1 MSRIRLFL
9 SVGALTRFILLPAQ
23 GATDEQLEQFKA
35 QINAEI
41 GAVKK
46 DYEGRIK
53 TLEKRINTLE
63 ADNTQLRSQAAAT
76 TRPAGED
83 IAASKQRIAELEQ
96 ARSERP
102 NENSAMSQELAS
114 MRKRLSELEGV
125 ASKAKTEMPALT
137 EREAANTAAI
147 EEIERKLHASATETR
162 DIYHSEFSPFDLTK
176 LYDLPRPFE
185 FHGYLRTGYG
195 MNGEGG
201 KMEAFKAPG
210 AFAKY
215 RLGNE
220 AETYGEMSLVNNW
233 LREDD
238 PLSAPYVRSTVMM
251 SYVTGENFTYD
262 SLNNQKQGN
271 DFALRQAFIEGGNVF
286 QAIPDIRIWAGQRY
300 YQRMDIHIND
310 FYYLDM
316 SGYGAGIQDVP
327 LGQFSKLSLAWIGGS
342 VDDYETDHGRVGK
355 QNFDLRL
362 TDIKV
367 PLGKAT
373 LWFDFSDT
381 RGGEVR
387 NVFNEDG
394 SDLRIQSSSGWAAGV
409 FHRTGEEAFL
419 GGYNQLSLQYGQGAA
434 YNFASTLDSSGPNL
448 DDAWHFRVT
457 DHFTIQPSP
466 SFAVQVVGVY
476 DKIHY
481 GGPGSDNRWIS
492 LGARPVYFF
501 SDRFST
507 ALEAGVDW
515 VKSDP
520 LGEDGHLW
528 KVTFAPIQVSLGKRF
543 FSRPQLRAYVTYAG
557 WSSDFKGSIGG
568 SPYENDTRGLSYGIQ
583 AEAWW

>member
-1 MSRIRLFL
+1 
-9 SVGALTRFILLPAQ
+9 
-23 GATDEQLEQFKA
+23 
-35 QINAEI
+35 
-41 GAVKK
+41 
-46 DYEGRIK
+46 
-53 TLEKRINTLE
+53 
-63 ADNTQLRSQAAAT
+63 
-76 TRPAGED
+76 
-83 IAASKQRIAELEQ
+83 
-96 ARSERP
+96 
-102 NENSAMSQELAS
+102 

-125 ASKAKTEMPALT
+125 AGRAKTEMPALS

-162 DIYHSEFSPFDLTK
+162 DIYHSELPFDLTK

-238 PLSAPYVRSTVMM
+238 PLSAPYVRSTVMV

-327 LGQFSKLSLAWIGGS
+327 LGDFCKLSLAWIGGS
-342 VDDYETDHGRVGK
+342 VDDYETDHGRVAK
-355 QNFDLRL
+355 QNLDLRL

-367 PLGKAT
+367 PLGRLT

-387 NVFNEDG
+387 NVFNENG
-394 SDLRIQSSSGWAAGV
+394 SDLRIQSSSGWAIGM

-419 GGYNQLSLQYGQGAA
+419 GGYNQLSLQYGRGAA
-434 YNFASTLDSSGPNL
+434 YNFASTLDSSGPYL

-466 SFAVQVVGVY
+466 HFAVQVVGVY

-481 GGPGSDNRWIS
+481 GGPGSDNQWIS
-492 LGARPVYFF
+492 VGARPVYFF
-501 SDRFST
+501 NDRFST

-515 VKSDP
+515 VTSDP
-520 LGEDGHLW
+520 LGKDGRLW
-528 KVTFAPIQVSLGKRF
+528 KVTFAPIQVSLGKKF

-568 SPYENDTRGLSYGIQ
+568 STYENDTRGLSYGIQ
-583 AEAWW
+583 VETWW